1 MRISDWSSD
10 VCSSDLLRDGDPEE
24 MMPLKD
30 RLMWGRMRMDP
41 TDIADVTGAAYT
53 YLVNGHG
60 PDENWTGLFRPGE
73 RVRLRFINASAMSI
87 FNVRI
92 PDLPI
97 TVVQADGNNV
107 RPVTVD
113 EFMISVAETYDV
125 IVQPMEDL
133 AFTIVAESTD
143 RYGRAH
149 V

>member
-97 TVVQADGNNV
+97 TVVQ
-107 RPVTVD
+107 
-113 EFMISVAETYDV
+113 EI
-125 IVQPMEDL
+125 
-133 AFTIVAESTD
+133 
-143 RYGRAH
+143 GRAH

>member
-1 MRISDWSSD
+1 
-10 VCSSDLLRDGDPEE
+10 
-24 MMPLKD
+24 
-30 RLMWGRMRMDP
+30 
-41 TDIADVTGAAYT
+41 
-53 YLVNGHG
+53 
-60 PDENWTGLFRPGE
+60 
-73 RVRLRFINASAMSI
+73 MSI

-125 IVQPMEDL
+125 IVQPMEDR

-143 RYGRAH
+143 RSGLGRATLAPRLGMSSEVPPLSPQPTLGMDDMGDRKSTRLNSSH
-149 V
+149 

>member
-1 MRISDWSSD
+1 
-10 VCSSDLLRDGDPEE
+10 
-24 MMPLKD
+24 
-30 RLMWGRMRMDP
+30 
-41 TDIADVTGAAYT
+41 
-53 YLVNGHG
+53 
-60 PDENWTGLFRPGE
+60 
-73 RVRLRFINASAMSI
+73 MSI

-125 IVQPMEDL
+125 IVQPMEDR

-143 RYGRAH
+143 RSGMGRATLAPRLGMSRSEEH
-149 V
+149 TSELQSLMRNSYAVFCLKNKTTSKNTTTPPHHNNQ

>member
-1 MRISDWSSD
+1 MRI
-10 VCSSDLLRDGDPEE
+10 
-24 MMPLKD
+24 
-30 RLMWGRMRMDP
+30 DP

-73 RVRLRFINASAMSI
+73 RVRLRLINASAMSI

-92 PDLPI
+92 PGLPI
-97 TVVQADGNNV
+97 TVVQDDGNNV

-125 IVQPMEDL
+125 IVQPMEDR
-133 AFTIVAESTD
+133 AFTIVSSEEGRVGKESVSTCST
-143 RYGRAH
+143 RW
-149 V
+149 

>member
-1 MRISDWSSD
+1 
-10 VCSSDLLRDGDPEE
+10 
-24 MMPLKD
+24 
-30 RLMWGRMRMDP
+30 
-41 TDIADVTGAAYT
+41 
-53 YLVNGHG
+53 
-60 PDENWTGLFRPGE
+60 
-73 RVRLRFINASAMSI
+73 MSI

-125 IVQPMEDL
+125 IVQPMEDR

-143 RYGRAH
+143 RSGMGRATLAPRLGMSARSDEH
-149 V
+149 TSELQSLMRISYAVFLLHKK